1 MKETV
6 FLCIEFFNLFEPEK
20 MFRHRLRMCM
30 SVCGA
35 LLIDVDVEGNPHHR
49 TLPYFHFF
57 NFFWVRFLGV
67 RTFLFF
73 STHLSDLS
81 PAKNS
86 KTPSKTEVNGQRA
99 ALFYKI

>member
-1 MKETV
+1 MKESV

-20 MFRHRLRMCM
+20 LFRHRLRMCM

-49 TLPYFHFF
+49 TLPYLHFF

-73 STHLSDLS
+73 SNV
-81 PAKNS
+81 KN
-86 KTPSKTEVNGQRA
+86 TFEN
-99 ALFYKI
+99 